1 MSLTQNVE
9 ELLHSLERLKPAK
22 KFSVVVMPDFF
33 LDRLVTYEGGVKHF
47 SEAMTEVAERKG
59 GSIHGIKQLELRGG
73 NAANTAAA
81 LAALGAKVYPIID
94 TSLLGLHLLKFY
106 LEPFEV
112 DLSHVKTGGRMSLT
126 TAIELTYQR
135 ERVNVMMSDLGSLSE
150 FGLNNLTPEDFQL
163 LREADYVC
171 IFHWAG
177 TRRWGT
183 RLAEG
188 VFDYVKKEGKGKTYY
203 DTSDPN
209 PKKEEVPRL
218 VKKVLLKNLVDIFSV
233 NENEAFCYASQLN
246 EKVGGLQKKMKLDE
260 LAKECARILAKNLSA
275 RVDLHT
281 TTFAGSF
288 TGNSEVIVSAFK
300 VSVLRATGAGDAWN
314 AGNVFGDA
322 LGLPNRCRLTL
333 ANAVAG
339 YYISSPAGEHPTL
352 SKLVD
357 FCSKHL
363 SKIKD

>member
-1 MSLTQNVE
+1 MSPTQNLE
-9 ELLHSLERLKPAK
+9 ELLHLLERLEPTK

-33 LDRLVTYEGGVKHF
+33 LDRLVTYEGDLNHF
-47 SEAMTEVAERKG
+47 SKAMAEVAERKG

-94 TSLLGLHLLKFY
+94 TSLFGLQLLKFY
-106 LEPFEV
+106 LDPFAV
-112 DLSHVKTGGRMSLT
+112 DLSHVKTNGRMSLT
-126 TAIELTYQR
+126 TAIELTDR
-135 ERVNVMMSDLGSLSE
+135 GERVNVMMSDLGSLSE
-150 FGLNNLTPEDFQL
+150 FGLDRLSPEDFQV

-171 IFHWAG
+171 IFNWAA

-183 RLAEG
+183 QLAEG
-188 VFDYVKKEGKGKTYY
+188 VFDYVRKKGKGRTYY
-203 DTSDPN
+203 DTADPSSR
-209 PKKEEVPRL
+209 KEEVPKL
-218 VKKVLLKNLVDIFSV
+218 VNKVLLGNLVDIFSV

-246 EKVGGLQKKMKLDE
+246 EKVGSLQKKLKFDE

-288 TGNSEVIVSAFK
+288 TSNSEVRVPAFK

-314 AGNVFGDA
+314 AGNIFGDA
-322 LGLPNRCRLTL
+322 MGLPDHCRLTL
-333 ANAVAG
+333 ANAVAAH
-339 YYISSPAGEHPTL
+339 YISSPAGEHPTL
-352 SKLVD
+352 PKLVD
-357 FCSKHL
+357 FCSKKL
-363 SKIKD
+363 RAIKD

>member
-9 ELLHSLERLKPAK
+9 ELLHFLERPKRAK

-33 LDRLVTYEGGVKHF
+33 LDRLVIYEENLNYF
-47 SEAMTEVAERKG
+47 SKAMAEVAERKG
-59 GSIHGIKQLELRGG
+59 GSIHGFKQLELRGG

-81 LAALGAKVYPIID
+81 LAALGAKIYPIIS

-106 LEPFEV
+106 LDPFEV

-126 TAIELTYQR
+126 TAIELTHEG

-150 FGLNNLTPEDFQL
+150 FGLDHLTAEDFQV

-183 RLAEG
+183 QLAEG
-188 VFDYVKKEGKGKTYY
+188 VFEYVRKKGKGKTYY
-203 DTSDPN
+203 DTSDPT

-218 VKKVLLKNLVDIFSV
+218 FKEVLLGKLVDIFSV
-233 NENEAFCYASQLN
+233 NDNEAFCYASHLD
-246 EKVGGLQKKMKLDE
+246 EKVSGLQEKVNLYE
-260 LAKECARILAKNLSA
+260 LAKECARILAKNLLA

-281 TTFAGSF
+281 TTFSGSF
-288 TGNSEVIVSAFK
+288 RDDSEVTVPAFK
-300 VSVLRATGAGDAWN
+300 VSVLRTTGAGDAWN
-314 AGNVFGDA
+314 AGNLFGDS
-322 LGLPNRCRLTL
+322 LGLPDRGRLTL
-333 ANAVAG
+333 ANAVAA
-339 YYISSPAGEHPTL
+339 YYISSPDGEHPTL
-352 SKLVD
+352 PKLTD
-357 FCSKHL
+357 FCSKQL
-363 SKIKD
+363 SKMEG

>member
-1 MSLTQNVE
+1 MSLTQNLE
-9 ELLHSLERLKPAK
+9 ELLHSLERLELAK
-22 KFSVVVMPDFF
+22 KFSAVIMPDFF
-33 LDRLVTYEGGVKHF
+33 LDRLVMYEGDLNHF
-47 SEAMTEVAERKG
+47 SKAVAEVAKRKG

-73 NAANTAAA
+73 NAVNTAAA

-106 LEPFEV
+106 LDPFKV
-112 DLSHVKTGGRMSLT
+112 DLSHVKTSGKMSLT
-126 TAIELTYQR
+126 TAIELTHR
-135 ERVNVMMSDLGSLSE
+135 GERVNVMMGDLGSLSE
-150 FGLNNLTPEDFQL
+150 FGLDDLTPEDFQV

-183 RLAEG
+183 QLAEG
-188 VFDYVKKEGKGKTYY
+188 VFDYVRKKGKGKTYY
-203 DTSDPN
+203 DTADPS
-209 PKKEEVPRL
+209 PKKEEVPKL
-218 VKKVLLKNLVDIFSV
+218 VKKILLGNLVDIFSV

-246 EKVGGLQKKMKLDE
+246 EKVGSLQKKLKLDE

-288 TGNSEVIVSAFK
+288 TSNLEVTVPAFK

-314 AGNVFGDA
+314 AGNIFGDA
-322 LGLPNRCRLTL
+322 LGLPDSCRLTL
-333 ANAVAG
+333 ANAVAA
-339 YYISSPAGEHPTL
+339 YYISSPVGEHPTL
-352 SKLVD
+352 PKLVD
-357 FCSKHL
+357 FCSKQL
-363 SKIKD
+363 RAIKN